1 MKYFGIYNN
10 SGDVQTA
17 LNEETLVNPYVALVS
32 GALDY
37 NSIQPQSANYIGEW
51 SYNGE
56 DTYTFQVLDDTYE
69 YWEGGV
75 GIATSELYFNGDL
88 SHMTFELERH
98 YDDGQGFDVWHMYI
112 YPESS
117 FSDGVD
123 YEFLGEDNYTW
134 TVDELKTSSAGD
146 SDCLSVY
153 FNGTDTFTFSDSS
166 APLSLNTIN
175 PEYPEGE

>member
-1 MKYFGIYNN
+1 MKYFGIYAN

-17 LNEETLVNPYVALVS
+17 LAESALAKPYVALVS

-51 SYNGE
+51 SDDGQGN
-56 DTYTFQVLDDTYE
+56 YTFQILDV
-69 YWEGGV
+69 EGFELGNV

-88 SHMTFELERH
+88 SEMTFELLRH

-117 FSDGVD
+117 FSDGLD
-123 YEFLGEDNYTW
+123 YEFLGEDNWTW

-175 PEYPEGE
+175 PEYPEW